1 LAFAVVYEGDPN
13 RNDVH
18 GGSHAAPMIG
28 KVLREYFKDPAKAK
42 PVRQLDE
49 NGNEIEPPEIP
60 KAQRKAA
67 PVNDA
72 GDQETAPLE
81 PTQAPAAPPSKATFW
96 KRIFG

>member
-1 LAFAVVYEGDPN
+1 MV
-13 RNDVH
+13 
-18 GGSHAAPMIG
+18 G

-60 KAQRKAA
+60 KVQRKAA
-67 PVNDA
+67 PANEA

-81 PTQAPAAPPSKATFW
+81 PTQAPATPPPKATFW